1 MEARAW
7 SFPFLRGLRG
17 QACHSLSRLV
27 TTLQVFHKLRKK
39 RCRVLSYF
47 EYSLSLACDEAR
59 LAAVQGERDRLQAS
73 VESIRQQVKFSDEAL
88 AEAVKSN
95 EALREQMEIQRMD
108 AQTASE
114 REMKAWREKF
124 QTHLQDQEQQ
134 HQAEQADLTRR
145 VRDLE
150 DLLGNKA
157 GQIQALRENLAEK
170 NKARESLLR
179 DLTMWKAQH
188 ELASRMKADVER
200 DFDHFKEEFLG
211 RRLPEKRDEFEALRK
226 KQADLEAKK
235 ASFVDEVQKLERE
248 IQAQDAQ
255 DASRQSG
262 VAELRREAFQRRGP
276 MPSPW
281 REVGERAYKEY
292 TPARFEILELVVYS
306 DDLKAQ
312 GTSLVGVLKKGEQL
326 PSGLGFP
333 GVFLG
338 ASDEYYRFWAT
349 EGEGRALAE
358 KGTYHLCEVRVADCP
373 QWKRR
378 AHVVHS
384 DKFRTVGPSEVRDGK
399 ISWLRSKENRER
411 VVAALDKFEARVK
424 RRSVTEEAI
433 APLER
438 SEDESDGSSSSS
450 GDSEEVRARL
460 KRLKAELQVA
470 QKKADKKS
478 KKKDRTRKSRG
489 RSVSRKKDKKDGTK
503 KKDRR
508 SPSSEEKA
516 ERKAAKK
523 RKAKGGREEEPKKV
537 KKKKVRETEEHS
549 EDESSGSSESKQKE
563 LFKSSPPSK
572 SLEKKPGLDRG
583 PFGGGPALAYGRSDQ
598 SSDSE
603 AESVFR
609 DAPTRS
615 TTQSGQ
621 QKLSRYSQR
630 YPGRLASTPHQNEG
644 SVGQGPCGGAQRRHV
659 NAPVGEPL
667 PPDGLD
673 PSARSKSFVE
683 NPKGIED
690 AGKRAGSSGQGRSGP
705 VCRPSGSKDK
715 SPTQTSQEGHWASA
729 QYLELLPPDGVTLL
743 ERDEELYLRQEYI
756 IDRKAKQYEK
766 QPLFPPRP
774 PRARGRATGPRR
786 EKEAARM
793 RDRSRSRRNRPTIPR
808 NESPPWWGVFRKLVA
823 ACVPARCSQ

>member
-1 MEARAW
+1 MALIFRLNSCLLMPAANRLSVLSARYCKRFFSAASVALSKIRPWKIGICRCMRPDALAARKEIARLLGHLPMIREYREKQKSLRGGPPQNRVPSQGPMSARYVPRPPMARKQAWEEPPKSARAANRPASRQEDVVDRRPATPRTPRTPRTPNRRPATPRQEPPEAPRRPRSAAGFLMEA
-7 SFPFLRGLRG
+7 
-17 QACHSLSRLV
+17 QVERLEV
-27 TTLQVFHKLRKK
+27 PSGDPESSPPTDRN
-39 RCRVLSYF
+39 VL
-47 EYSLSLACDEAR
+47 DEAWYQQALKTAAASAR
-59 LAAVQGERDRLQAS
+59 LGFAAMPLEDEVPLKKDREEAEVRKRYLGKLAEVGIDPEGMTAGDILRTTKLGLQLQAS
-73 VESIRQQVKFSDEAL
+73 LNLLWLQGG
-88 AEAVKSN
+88 
-95 EALREQMEIQRMD
+95 
-108 AQTASE
+108 
-114 REMKAWREKF
+114 KA
-124 QTHLQDQEQQ
+124 
-134 HQAEQADLTRR
+134 
-145 VRDLE
+145 
-150 DLLGNKA
+150 
-157 GQIQALRENLAEK
+157 
-170 NKARESLLR
+170 
-179 DLTMWKAQH
+179 
-188 ELASRMKADVER
+188 
-200 DFDHFKEEFLG
+200 
-211 RRLPEKRDEFEALRK
+211 
-226 KQADLEAKK
+226 
-235 ASFVDEVQKLERE
+235 
-248 IQAQDAQ
+248 
-255 DASRQSG
+255 
-262 VAELRREAFQRRGP
+262 

-306 DDLKAQ
+306 DDLTAQ
-312 GTSLVGVLKKGEQL
+312 GTSLVGVLKKGERL

-349 EGEGRALAE
+349 EGEGRALVE

-378 AHVVHS
+378 ANVVHS

-424 RRSVTEEAI
+424 RRSVTEEAM
-433 APLER
+433 APLEG

-489 RSVSRKKDKKDGTK
+489 RSVSRKKDKKDETK
-503 KKDRR
+503 KKGRR

-523 RKAKGGREEEPKKV
+523 RKAKGGREEEPKKA
-537 KKKKVRETEEHS
+537 KKKKMRETEEHS
-549 EDESSGSSESKQKE
+549 EEESSGSSEMKQKE

-583 PFGGGPALAYGRSDQ
+583 PFGGGPALAYGKSDQ

-609 DAPTRS
+609 DAPTRT

-630 YPGRLASTPHQNEG
+630 YPGRLASRLLIKMRETSARDLVGAHNEDTSTPPLASHFLLT
-644 SVGQGPCGGAQRRHV
+644 VLIPALGQKASLRTQRELRTL
-659 NAPVGEPL
+659 GK
-667 PPDGLD
+667 GLD
-673 PSARSKSFVE
+673 LLA
-683 NPKGIED
+683 KGQ
-690 AGKRAGSSGQGRSGP
+690 AGQCADLLGQRIKALDRA
-705 VCRPSGSKDK
+705 
-715 SPTQTSQEGHWASA
+715 SQEGHWASA

-774 PRARGRATGPRR
+774 PKGEGKGDRPQKGKGGGKDARP
-786 EKEAARM
+786 KPQ
-793 RDRSRSRRNRPTIPR
+793 PT
-808 NESPPWWGVFRKLVA
+808 K
-823 ACVPARCSQ
+823 PADDPKK